1 MKSRRTNW
9 ADLAAEPLT
18 ESGQAAYDDEARRTI
33 PVDDAK
39 VDESIITQDDWD
51 RAKGAHERF
60 KSLLETKPLA
70 RECFFAAQAVVLSD
84 TLFSQSTNME
94 R

>member
-18 ESGQAAYDDEARRTI
+18 ESGQAAYDDEARQTI
-33 PVDDAK
+33 LVDDAK

-60 KSLLETKPLA
+60 KNLLELNLLA
-70 RECFFAAQAVVLSD
+70 KARLWSE
-84 TLFSQSTNME
+84 
-94 R
+94 